1 MAMKLST
8 TLSHITTVPN
18 SINFKII
25 SEFYQYMKDIGISE
39 KLSNQNL
46 KAIISY
52 GKFLGA
58 EILR

>member
-1 MAMKLST
+1 MAMKLSM
-8 TLSHITTVPN
+8 TLSDITTVPN
-18 SINFKII
+18 SINFKMI
-25 SEFYQYMKDIGISE
+25 SELYQYMKDIGISE
-39 KLSNQNL
+39 NYQIKTF

>member
-8 TLSHITTVPN
+8 ILSHITTVPN

-39 KLSNQNL
+39 NYQIKTSKQSLVMES
-46 KAIISY
+46 
-52 GKFLGA
+52 F
-58 EILR
+58 

>member
-39 KLSNQNL
+39 NYQIKTF

>member
-39 KLSNQNL
+39 NYQIKTSKQSLVMESL
-46 KAIISY
+46 
-52 GKFLGA
+52 
-58 EILR
+58 